1 MRAAWALTF
10 ALCLAACGP
19 TTPTGGAAVR
29 FADAGGAATTSA
41 PLPNDDDD
49 AWVLTIAN
57 NFRDCDPNA
66 KTCSE
71 QHTVASDGAWSI
83 RKEPNPILADGKPVT
98 SQKVMPARDLDALQ
112 EIVTSEAF
120 EGEMGR
126 GFACQGGKESHDYSW
141 WITFKTAAGERGQQ
155 AAYCI
160 SGPADADNTPR
171 RLLKLLGK

>member
-29 FADAGGAATTSA
+29 SADAGGAATTSA

-98 SQKVMPARDLDALQ
+98 SRKVMPSRDLDALQ

-120 EGEMGR
+120 EGALGLQPAVELRDEVRSRPPVGLLDLADEVAADVDQPAHGGQR
-126 GFACQGGKESHDYSW
+126 QGATLPQG
-141 WITFKTAAGERGQQ
+141 A
-155 AAYCI
+155 
-160 SGPADADNTPR
+160 
-171 RLLKLLGK
+171 